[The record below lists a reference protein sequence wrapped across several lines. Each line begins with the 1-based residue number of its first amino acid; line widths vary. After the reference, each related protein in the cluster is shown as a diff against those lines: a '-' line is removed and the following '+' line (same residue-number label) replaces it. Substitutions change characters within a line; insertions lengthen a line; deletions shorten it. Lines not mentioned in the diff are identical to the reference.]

1 MEKNL
6 IGRRS
11 QAYETIW
18 IFNLWENHAN
28 LINFDLKHFLSQ
40 SFQGH
45 NLNPWVTLALCML
58 LALSYFPFK
67 EFFLNFPKIK
77 GINCAPKLKK
87 KKNVGHRAHLELKTI
102 VPQSLGSPWI
112 DKQSFPSLHDF
123 YVQHRMC
130 TAKLRNHVNMTS

>member
-1 MEKNL
+1 
-6 IGRRS
+6 
-11 QAYETIW
+11 
-18 IFNLWENHAN
+18 
-28 LINFDLKHFLSQ
+28 
-40 SFQGH
+40 
-45 NLNPWVTLALCML
+45 ML

-67 EFFLNFPKIK
+67 EFFFNFTKI
-77 GINCAPKLKK
+77 K

>member
-1 MEKNL
+1 
-6 IGRRS
+6 
-11 QAYETIW
+11 
-18 IFNLWENHAN
+18 
-28 LINFDLKHFLSQ
+28 
-40 SFQGH
+40 
-45 NLNPWVTLALCML
+45 ML

-67 EFFLNFPKIK
+67 GFFLNFPKIK

-87 KKNVGHRAHLELKTI
+87 KNVGHRAHLELKSI